1 MRADA
6 LRFISSYDGLELQ
19 ETVSRFN

>member
-1 MRADA
+1 MKADT
-6 LRFISSYDGLELQ
+6 LRFISLYDGLELQ